1 MKNIV
6 LVLISLLSFSAF
18 SQIQGEDEVYLS
30 GDKIEPKFE
39 GGGLE
44 NFYKFINKEFDFS
57 KVTKVGK
64 MITAFT
70 IDDKGEVKN
79 IKVVQFVDVESA
91 TEIIRVLKK
100 CPKWEPATKGGKPY
114 SVEIKFPLEFK
125 SKDNALVKKK
135 EQIIDEDNTIY
146 NATGIEVKPEFPGG
160 IKEFYNF
167 IAKNFRAPDVTGLKG
182 KVILAFVVDKDGSL
196 TDIKVLRD
204 VGFGSGAEAI
214 RVLGLSPKWIPA
226 EQNGQH
232 VRCSY
237 LLPIN
242 IETSK

>member
-1 MKNIV
+1 MKNIFLL
-6 LVLISLLSFSAF
+6 LVSLVSLSAF
-18 SQIQGEDEVYLS
+18 SQIQGEGEVYLS
-30 GDKIEPKFE
+30 GDKVEPKFE

-57 KVTKVGK
+57 KVTKAGK

-70 IDDKGEVKN
+70 IDENGEVKN

-100 CPKWEPATKGGKPY
+100 CPKWQPATKGGKPY

-125 SKDNALVKKK
+125 SKANPLAKKK
-135 EQIIDEDNTIY
+135 EQISEEDNTLY
-146 NATGIEVKPEFPGG
+146 NEAGIEVKPEFPGG
-160 IKEFYNF
+160 NKEFYSF
-167 IAKNFRAPDVTGLKG
+167 IAKNFRVPDVAGLKG
-182 KVILAFVVDKDGSL
+182 KVIVAFVVDKDGSL

-204 VGFGSGAEAI
+204 LGFGSGAEAV

-226 EQNGQH
+226 QQNGQP

-237 LLPIN
+237 MLPIN
-242 IETSK
+242 IENPK